1 MDVLNGL
8 ADFSAVAGHSTTQAS
23 VFARAQTSVQIIAEN
38 DDAFTLWADAK
49 PLVSSSGGVAGA
61 DQ

>member
-1 MDVLNGL
+1 MDVLNGM

-23 VFARAQTSVQIIAEN
+23 VEN